1 MYFKKND
8 NYYGLEDFK
17 KSFYGKSFNQNIL
30 GASRT
35 SQERIIGSQQSQIS
49 RSTGKKFSQM
59 RVKSF
64 YKSMNKEN
72 NDLME

>member
-35 SQERIIGSQQSQIS
+35 SQERIIGSQ
-49 RSTGKKFSQM
+49 
-59 RVKSF
+59 
-64 YKSMNKEN
+64 
-72 NDLME
+72 